1 MYLFA
6 DKIKKSFLACFAH
19 GCGTRVSTT
28 VKCHLD
34 IPLEKDMRFCRIF
47 LVKLIT
53 LMWVVFFDPV
63 IPFLAFATLNRKSM
77 LQTLCS
83 SMHLRLVIGNTETPS
98 LRLSSNMVSLLDG
111 YDIREIAIK
120 TGAHNTLNSSAPVL

>member
-47 LVKLIT
+47 FGEADHVDVGSVFRSCHPLFGICDFEQEKHVTNSLLI
-53 LMWVVFFDPV
+53 D
-63 IPFLAFATLNRKSM
+63 AFASCYWK
-77 LQTLCS
+77 
-83 SMHLRLVIGNTETPS
+83 HGNTVSPS
-98 LRLSSNMVSLLDG
+98 LFEHGLSSGWL
-111 YDIREIAIK
+111 
-120 TGAHNTLNSSAPVL
+120 

>member
-6 DKIKKSFLACFAH
+6 DKIKKSFFACFAH
-19 GCGTRVSTT
+19 RCGTRVSTT

-34 IPLEKDMRFCRIF
+34 ILLEKDMRFCRIF

-63 IPFLAFATLNRKSM
+63 IPSLVFATLNRKSM

-98 LRLSSNMVSLLDG
+98 LFEHGLSSGWL
-111 YDIREIAIK
+111 
-120 TGAHNTLNSSAPVL
+120 